1 MFLHSSLSDSPP
13 ETAQVRKRARNITR
27 LRSSIS
33 YKNQREL
40 LEHMHRLCLYSCFDF
55 CKIRLEHDIT
65 RDIDDPISS
74 LLGLSPLINV
84 IINAWN
90 SGKLDPSLIDED
102 VGFGSGNAFER
113 AGCVVDSMIY
123 KSEMSDRRLLSVLQA
138 GEELIDAL
146 LDEPR
151 LKRADFVYEK
161 AEKLIAK
168 HVGVGRG
175 STDMQAVDVEQDTE
189 MGDEDA

>member
-1 MFLHSSLSDSPP
+1 
-13 ETAQVRKRARNITR
+13 
-27 LRSSIS
+27 
-33 YKNQREL
+33 
-40 LEHMHRLCLYSCFDF
+40 MHRLCLYSCFDF

-65 RDIDDPISS
+65 RDVDDPISS
-74 LLGLSPLINV
+74 LLGLSPLITV
-84 IINAWN
+84 IINVWN

-138 GEELIDAL
+138 GEELMDAL
-146 LDEPR
+146 MDEAR
-151 LKRADFVYEK
+151 LKRAGSIYEK

-168 HVGVGRG
+168 YIEVGRG
-175 STDMQAVDVEQDTE
+175 PIDMLAANREQEEEDTE
-189 MGDEDA
+189 MEDEDA